1 MKDCLIRLIIEWLNA
16 ASESDVR
23 IIYAYT
29 RRLLHR

>member
-23 IIYAYT
+23 VIYAFT
-29 RRLLHR
+29 KRRLHR